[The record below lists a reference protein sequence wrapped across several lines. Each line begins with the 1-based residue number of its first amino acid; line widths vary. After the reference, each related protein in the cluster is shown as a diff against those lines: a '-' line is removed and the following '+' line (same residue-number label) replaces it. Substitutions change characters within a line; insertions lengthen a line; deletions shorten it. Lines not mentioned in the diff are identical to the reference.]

1 MALQEILNKPLN
13 KPLTAGAKYE
23 AAIAEPIEK
32 IGKTQQEIGEFEATK
47 AEDLATREAGKTKA
61 KAASTRAMR
70 EEIKTSP
77 EMGML
82 KSTEEQ
88 LMNAAFV
95 PTQDNAKDLA
105 GLFSLINV
113 IGFAIGRGGKG
124 NAQSA
129 MSAMNGMA
137 EGYQKGRADLY
148 KKEKD
153 QFDTSMKA
161 LKTKSDILGRRLKE
175 ISELAAVNKQAADE
189 DADVLF
195 AEQGADF
202 LKKYKEKYGL
212 AATVEFWKQVA
223 QAKGK
228 ATELT
233 ISEEQK
239 KAELASKDRANKLA
253 EQRLNLEKERQQQ
266 GTYTYVTKDGKTY
279 AINNKNPS
287 DIREVPID
295 LSDSLK
301 VGTQPKT
308 SGGGAAAG
316 QIERMSNAMTQ
327 ISGSIKSIADL
338 PITTTAPVFG
348 QKDFKGLFSAPLSA
362 LNQNISKETSQMMAG
377 RMIGVAR
384 NLASLETGGA
394 ATGLAGLTDSIQSG
408 ISIPAGAKLHVA
420 LDRLAEMRRIVEDSS
435 RAALASPKYN
445 ESQKRLIEEN
455 LKIVKQAIPFTL
467 EDVRDATVAG
477 SGKSPKVAKEDES
490 LSFTDYI
497 NKYGVGSSKE
507 KGGSDSSLT
516 EEEKAELEELRTKH
530 GRKK

>member
-175 ISELAAVNKQAADE
+175 ISELAAINKQAADE

-233 ISEEQK
+233 IK
-239 KAELASKDRANKLA
+239 
-253 EQRLNLEKERQQQ
+253 EQRDKDTAAATERRHREDMAQRERAAKEQSIYRQKLLDAKNAAAAKGTTLKPGAKVTEGYIADNLL
-266 GTYTYVTKDGKTY
+266 KTDVQELK
-279 AINNKNPS
+279 NDLKNP
-287 DIREVPID
+287 
-295 LSDSLK
+295 L
-301 VGTQPKT
+301 
-308 SGGGAAAG
+308 
-316 QIERMSNAMTQ
+316 
-327 ISGSIKSIADL
+327 
-338 PITTTAPVFG
+338 
-348 QKDFKGLFSAPLSA
+348 
-362 LNQNISKETSQMMAG
+362 
-377 RMIGVAR
+377 
-384 NLASLETGGA
+384 
-394 ATGLAGLTDSIQSG
+394 
-408 ISIPAGAKLHVA
+408 
-420 LDRLAEMRRIVEDSS
+420 
-435 RAALASPKYN
+435 
-445 ESQKRLIEEN
+445 LIEN
-455 LKIVKQAIPFTL
+455 LKKY
-467 EDVRDATVAG
+467 
-477 SGKSPKVAKEDES
+477 KVEA
-490 LSFTDYI
+490 F
-497 NKYGVGSSKE
+497 
-507 KGGSDSSLT
+507 LT
-516 EEEKAELEELRTKH
+516 EEGKILNQLLSEDIPADLQKFLTKVIDIRNNYYLNISGKAVTGGEALRNYGTVPQPGDSAERMVNKLDGMSNRIDQQIALKQELFGLPTLNVKFGMKSALKPNEDYSLSSQKTYEVNKVYTDDKGNKAKYLGNDEWEEQ
-530 GRKK
+530 

>member
-175 ISELAAVNKQAADE
+175 ISELAAINKQAADE

-233 ISEEQK
+233 IQEQKHKEDMAARERQHRETMAASARREAARMTHQEKMAELKSVGKPVSATNERYATTVFRASNEVLRSLELIEKIGITTGGGALGGVVGKGTIPSELQRNLGQYFTEEQQRNYNTAMSGIALELAYVLNGGYKPTEGQISKLDALLAVGPNDTYGNAAYKFSDVTAKLKAAIETSPAYTEDQRKTKDMLNQKMDRYATPEEVQARIYGTPKSEEPVV
-239 KAELASKDRANKLA
+239 RAG
-253 EQRLNLEKERQQQ
+253 EVSRPQ
-266 GTYTYVTKDGKTY
+266 TKQDFDAIPSGSLYIDPDDGKTY
-279 AINNKNPS
+279 
-287 DIREVPID
+287 R
-295 LSDSLK
+295 
-301 VGTQPKT
+301 
-308 SGGGAAAG
+308 
-316 QIERMSNAMTQ
+316 
-327 ISGSIKSIADL
+327 
-338 PITTTAPVFG
+338 
-348 QKDFKGLFSAPLSA
+348 
-362 LNQNISKETSQMMAG
+362 
-377 RMIGVAR
+377 
-384 NLASLETGGA
+384 
-394 ATGLAGLTDSIQSG
+394 
-408 ISIPAGAKLHVA
+408 
-420 LDRLAEMRRIVEDSS
+420 
-435 RAALASPKYN
+435 
-445 ESQKRLIEEN
+445 KR
-455 LKIVKQAIPFTL
+455 K
-467 EDVRDATVAG
+467 
-477 SGKSPKVAKEDES
+477 
-490 LSFTDYI
+490 
-497 NKYGVGSSKE
+497 
-507 KGGSDSSLT
+507 
-516 EEEKAELEELRTKH
+516 
-530 GRKK
+530 